1 MHLVMDASVPC
12 KWYLDEDESDRA
24 QAILDG
30 DELLVAPALLL
41 AEVGNVLWQRLRKGQ
56 IQPRQADE
64 VVTHLPDVFLALVE
78 TRELLVEA
86 VAIARNLDHPIYDC
100 FYLALT
106 KRWNAP
112 LITADDTL
120 LPKIIR
126 TEWAARV
133 VPLRNLAASP

>member
-1 MHLVMDASVPC
+1 MHLVIDASVAC

-64 VVTHLPDVFLALVE
+64 IVTHLPDVFLVLAE
-78 TRELLVEA
+78 ARDLLADA
-86 VAIARNLDHPIYDC
+86 VAIARSLDHPIYDC

-106 KRWNAP
+106 KRWDAP
-112 LITADDTL
+112 LVTADDSL

-126 TEWAARV
+126 TE
-133 VPLRNLAASP
+133 

>member
-1 MHLVMDASVPC
+1 MIDASVAC

-64 VVTHLPDVFLALVE
+64 IVTHLPDVFLVLAE
-78 TRELLVEA
+78 TRDLLADA
-86 VAIARNLDHPIYDC
+86 VAIARSLDHPIYDC

-106 KRWNAP
+106 KRWDAP
-112 LITADDTL
+112 LVTADDSL
-120 LPKIIR
+120 LPNIIR
-126 TEWAARV
+126 TEWTTRV
-133 VPLRNLAASP
+133 IPLRNLPAPS